1 MISGIIADA
10 KALEDEATRGEA
22 SAQKAYE
29 DFVADTNASIAACN
43 EAITNKSEAKGKAEG
58 EKAEAD
64 VALDSTLATLQQLSN
79 ELADV
84 NSQCT
89 FTLKNFDVR
98 QSSRDEEIAGLK
110 ESIAVLKGA
119 QV

>member
-1 MISGIIADA
+1 MIGGIISEA
-10 KALEDEATRGEA
+10 KELEAEATRGEEE
-22 SAQKAYE
+22 AQKAYE
-29 DFVADTNASIAACN
+29 DFVADTTASINACN
-43 EAITNKSEAKGKAEG
+43 QEITNKSEAKAES

-84 NSQCT
+84 KSQCD

-98 QSSRDEEIAGLK
+98 QSSRDEEIANLK
-110 ESIAVLKGA
+110 SSI
-119 QV
+119 Q

>member
-1 MISGIIADA
+1 MIGGIIADA
-10 KALEDEATRGEA
+10 KEMEAEATRGEE

-29 DFVADTNASIAACN
+29 DFVADTNASIDACN
-43 EAITNKSEAKGKAEG
+43 QEITNKSEA
-58 EKAEAD
+58 D
-64 VALDSTLATLQQLSN
+64 TALDPTLATLQQLSN

-89 FTLKNFDVR
+89 FTLNNFDVR
-98 QSSRDEEIAGLK
+98 QSAREEEIAGLK